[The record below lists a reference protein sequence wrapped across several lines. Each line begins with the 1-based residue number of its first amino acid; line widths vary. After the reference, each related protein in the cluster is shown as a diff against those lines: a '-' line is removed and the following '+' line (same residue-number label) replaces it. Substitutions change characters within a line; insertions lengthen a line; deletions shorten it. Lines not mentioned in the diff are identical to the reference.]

1 MNKRIVTIVAALV
14 AVVLL
19 ILLGLPYY
27 LGIKAQQSLDEQ
39 RALLAKN
46 SFLLIEKQSYERGWF
61 SSTETMQIRFKPSFF
76 AGVQQ
81 QLPDNVRTVLQQPI
95 TLVNHVHHGLF
106 AGSIRPVRA
115 HVETELQFTPQAK
128 QILDRFFGQNAPLQL
143 ENTINLSG
151 SGQIH
156 VVIPKFNYEELS
168 GIKIN
173 WQGLDS
179 TIDYAKDFN
188 SYDSHTVS
196 PGLDV
201 ILATKGH
208 ASYQDLKLNSHTEHG
223 KTSLALG
230 NSDLSIKNITFIWN
244 DVSDNSIRLD
254 QLVNL
259 VTNLQIGAFISPA
272 GSSIPAKINIQDLKL
287 ATSTQEK
294 DQWINSNG
302 KFGFAKLEYG
312 NDVYGPLDIDASA
325 EHLDAASLVAINNKI
340 TQLSTQNLNNEQLRA
355 AIVSAVRNEGQ
366 GLFTHDPLIK
376 LNSFKLQ
383 MPQGLIDIHGSLGF
397 KNLLASDMQQF
408 GLMLNK
414 TESEMDFAIPQAIME
429 NFAISQA
436 RAFFTVDASA
446 GGPEALEDID
456 QTIRLMIDSAVKSMQ
471 TKGYIQ
477 VNNGVIKT
485 HLKLMGGKL
494 YLNGKMWNNESEP
507 EPDYAELPAAS
518 ETASVSQATAN
529 H

>member
-1 MNKRIVTIVAALV
+1 MNKRIVTIIAAIL
-14 AVVLL
+14 AVILL
-19 ILLGLPYY
+19 IALALPYY
-27 LGIKAQQSLDEQ
+27 LGAKAQQSLDQQ
-39 RALLAKN
+39 RALLAK
-46 SFLLIEKQSYERGWF
+46 SPFLVIDKQSYQRGWF
-61 SSTETMQIRFKPSFF
+61 TSTETMQIRFKPSFF

-115 HVETELQFTPQAK
+115 HVETELRFTPQAE
-128 QILDRFFGQNAPLQL
+128 QILARFFGQEAPVKL
-143 ENTINLSG
+143 ENTINLGG
-151 SGQIH
+151 SGQMH

-173 WQGLDS
+173 WQGLES
-179 TIDYAKDFN
+179 TIDYAEDFN

-196 PGLDV
+196 PGLDMV
-201 ILATKGH
+201 LASKGR
-208 ASYQDLKLNSHTEHG
+208 ASYQDLQLNSHTEHG

-230 NSDLSIKNITFIWN
+230 NSDLRIKAITFTWN
-244 DVSDNSIRLD
+244 DTTDNTIRLD

-272 GSSIPAKINIQDLKL
+272 GSSMPTKIIIQDLKL
-287 ATSTQEK
+287 ATSTEEK

-302 KFGFAKLEYG
+302 KFGFAKLQYG
-312 NDVYGPLDIDASA
+312 NDIYGPLDIDASA

-340 TQLSTQNLNNEQLRA
+340 TQLSSQNLNNEQLRA
-355 AIVSAVRNEGQ
+355 AIVEAVRNEGL
-366 GLFTHDPLIK
+366 GLFTHNPLLK

-383 MPQGLIDIHGSLGF
+383 MPQGLIDIHGNLGF
-397 KNLLASDMQQF
+397 KNLLASDMQQL

-414 TESEMDFAIPQAIME
+414 TEAEMDFAIPQAIME

-436 RAFFTVDASA
+436 RALFTVDASA
-446 GGPEALEDID
+446 GGAEALEDID
-456 QTIRLMIDSAVKSMQ
+456 QTIRLMIDSAIKSMQ
-471 TKGYIQ
+471 ARGYIQ
-477 VNNGVIKT
+477 VTNGMVKT
-485 HLKLMGGKL
+485 HLKLINGKV
-494 YLNGKMWNNESEP
+494 YLNGKIWNIEPESEN

-518 ETASVSQATAN
+518 APEAAN
-529 H
+529 TH

>member
-1 MNKRIVTIVAALV
+1 MNKRIVTIIAPIAAV
-14 AVVLL
+14 ILL
-19 ILLGLPYY
+19 IALALPFY

-39 RALLAKN
+39 SALLAK
-46 SFLLIEKQSYERGWF
+46 SPFLVIDKHSYERGWF
-61 SSTETMQIRFKPSFF
+61 TSTETMQIRFKPSFF

-95 TLVNHVHHGLF
+95 TLVNHVQHGLF

-115 HVETELQFTPQAK
+115 RVETELRFTPQAQ
-128 QILDRFFGQNAPLQL
+128 QILARFFGQEAPVKL

-151 SGQIH
+151 SGQML

-173 WQGLDS
+173 WQGLES
-179 TIDYAKDFN
+179 TIDYAEDFS

-196 PGLDV
+196 PGLDM
-201 ILATKGH
+201 ILASKGR
-208 ASYQDLKLNSHTEHG
+208 ASYQDLQLNSHTEHG

-230 NSDLSIKNITFIWN
+230 NSDLNIKAITFTWN
-244 DVSDNSIRLD
+244 DTTDNTIRLD

-272 GSSIPAKINIQDLKL
+272 GNSIPTKIIIQDLKL

-302 KFGFAKLEYG
+302 KFGFAKLQYG
-312 NDVYGPLDIDASA
+312 NDVYGPLNIDASA

-340 TQLSTQNLNNEQLRA
+340 TQLSSQNLNNEQLRV
-355 AIVSAVRNEGQ
+355 AIVDAVRNEGQ
-366 GLFTHDPLIK
+366 GLFTHDPLLK

-383 MPQGLIDIHGSLGF
+383 MPQGLIDIHGNLGF
-397 KNLLASDMQQF
+397 KNLLASDMQQL

-414 TESEMDFAIPQAIME
+414 TNAEMDFAIPQAIME

-436 RAFFTVDASA
+436 RTLFTVDASA
-446 GGPEALEDID
+446 GGAEALEDID
-456 QTIRLMIDSAVKSMQ
+456 HTIRLMIDSAIKSMQ
-471 TKGYIQ
+471 ARGYVQ
-477 VNNGVIKT
+477 VANGIVKT
-485 HLKLMGGKL
+485 RLKLINGKV
-494 YLNGKMWNNESEP
+494 YLNGKIWNIEP
-507 EPDYAELPAAS
+507 EPENEPDYAELPAAS
-518 ETASVSQATAN
+518 EPAN
-529 H
+529 IH